1 MNVVRS
7 TSSVHL
13 SILNNHKHQK
23 ETEFHFIVV
32 DSNQGYK
39 SPRIM
44 TSKFCEKILLTAWQW
59 AARQEL

>member
-1 MNVVRS
+1 MVRS

-44 TSKFCEKILLTAWQW
+44 TSKFCEKILLTA
-59 AARQEL
+59 